1 MPRIDA
7 PGAPGLPEIVD
18 YDEHMVELKWE
29 PPIRDGGA
37 PVTGES
43 SSAVRSIVTYIIN

>member
-1 MPRIDA
+1 LYFSDA

-18 YDEHMVELKWE
+18 YDERMVELKWE

-37 PVTGES
+37 PVTGMCKS
-43 SSAVRSIVTYIIN
+43 MVFIAWTI

>member
-1 MPRIDA
+1 MDNNEIIISIDI

-18 YDEHMVELKWE
+18 YDEHMVDLKWE

-37 PVTGES
+37 PVTG
-43 SSAVRSIVTYIIN
+43 